1 MTVYESMIG
10 YLVVVS
16 EKLDLSL
23 KLIIII
29 IRVKNVTYFI

>member
-29 IRVKNVTYFI
+29 IRVKNVTYFT

>member
-29 IRVKNVTYFI
+29 IRVKNITYFT